1 MAAVTVRNL
10 SDVAHEAL
18 KRRAARHGRSTEA
31 EIRQILEDAA
41 LPAEGL
47 GTALAR
53 IGQRMGQAG
62 LKLPRRTT
70 QVTPAEFE

>member
-10 SDVAHEAL
+10 SDLTHEAL

-31 EIRQILEDAA
+31 EIRQILEDAIR
-41 LPAEGL
+41 PSEGM
-47 GTALAR
+47 GTTLAR
-53 IGQRMGQAG
+53 IGERLSGSG

-70 QVTPAEFE
+70 KVSPAEFE